1 MKKITE
7 KELGAYNELLVQEK
21 ATMEKFNYY
30 AQNCKDPQLKKLCKE
45 AAARHQEHYNIIFA
59 QIQQGDYMAN
69 YDDKT
74 MMTDMLASQKFIA
87 QNYNNYA
94 GECSTK
100 QSKAKLMK
108 ILGEE
113 HDIQFKI
120 FEQMNAKGWYP
131 TTPAPQ
137 DKINEAVQQHIQGAT
152 NITKTAA
159 KAKKS
164 NTKLEK
170 STEKKTEKST
180 AKKAK

>member
-1 MKKITE
+1 MST
-7 KELGAYNELLVQEK
+7 
-21 ATMEKFNYY
+21 
-30 AQNCKDPQLKKLCKE
+30 
-45 AAARHQEHYNIIFA
+45 
-59 QIQQGDYMAN
+59 

-74 MMTDMLASQKFIA
+74 IMTDMLASQKFIA

-94 GECSTK
+94 GECATK
-100 QSKAKLMK
+100 QSKAQLIK

-120 FEQMNAKGWYP
+120 YEQMNAKGWYP
-131 TTPAPQ
+131 VTPAPQ

-159 KAKKS
+159 KAKKT

-170 STEKKTEKST
+170 APKKTDKADGKKT
-180 AKKAK
+180 AK

>member
-1 MKKITE
+1 M
-7 KELGAYNELLVQEK
+7 NS
-21 ATMEKFNYY
+21 
-30 AQNCKDPQLKKLCKE
+30 
-45 AAARHQEHYNIIFA
+45 
-59 QIQQGDYMAN
+59 

-94 GECSTK
+94 GECATK

-120 FEQMNAKGWYP
+120 YEQMNAKGWYP

-137 DKINEAVQQHIQGAT
+137 DKINEAVQQHISGAT
-152 NITKTAA
+152 NVTKTAA
-159 KAKKS
+159 KAKKA
-164 NTKLEK
+164 NTKLGKTSEK
-170 STEKKTEKST
+170 EKNTT
-180 AKKAK
+180 AKATSKKSSK

>member
-1 MKKITE
+1 M
-7 KELGAYNELLVQEK
+7 
-21 ATMEKFNYY
+21 AT
-30 AQNCKDPQLKKLCKE
+30 
-45 AAARHQEHYNIIFA
+45 
-59 QIQQGDYMAN
+59 

-131 TTPAPQ
+131 TTPAAQ

-170 STEKKTEKST
+170 ATDKKTEKT
-180 AKKAK
+180 AAKKSK

>member
-1 MKKITE
+1 MST
-7 KELGAYNELLVQEK
+7 
-21 ATMEKFNYY
+21 
-30 AQNCKDPQLKKLCKE
+30 
-45 AAARHQEHYNIIFA
+45 
-59 QIQQGDYMAN
+59 

-74 MMTDMLASQKFIA
+74 IMTDMLASQKFIA

-94 GECSTK
+94 GECATK

-120 FEQMNAKGWYP
+120 YEQMNAKGWYP
-131 TTPAPQ
+131 VTPAPQ

-170 STEKKTEKST
+170 APKKTDKTES
-180 AKKAK
+180 KKAAK

>member
-1 MKKITE
+1 MST
-7 KELGAYNELLVQEK
+7 
-21 ATMEKFNYY
+21 
-30 AQNCKDPQLKKLCKE
+30 
-45 AAARHQEHYNIIFA
+45 
-59 QIQQGDYMAN
+59 

-74 MMTDMLASQKFIA
+74 IMTDMLASQKFIA

-94 GECSTK
+94 GECATK

-120 FEQMNAKGWYP
+120 YEQMNAKGWYP
-131 TTPAPQ
+131 VTPAPQ

-170 STEKKTEKST
+170 TPKKTDKADSKKT
-180 AKKAK
+180 AK

>member
-1 MKKITE
+1 
-7 KELGAYNELLVQEK
+7 
-21 ATMEKFNYY
+21 
-30 AQNCKDPQLKKLCKE
+30 
-45 AAARHQEHYNIIFA
+45 
-59 QIQQGDYMAN
+59 MAN

-94 GECSTK
+94 TEVSTK

-108 ILGEE
+108 ILNEE

-137 DKINEAVQQHIQGAT
+137 DKISEAVQQHMSGAT

-164 NTKLEK
+164 NAKLEK
-170 STEKKTEKST
+170 APAKKAEKST
-180 AKKAK
+180 AKKSK

>member
-1 MKKITE
+1 MT
-7 KELGAYNELLVQEK
+7 
-21 ATMEKFNYY
+21 
-30 AQNCKDPQLKKLCKE
+30 
-45 AAARHQEHYNIIFA
+45 
-59 QIQQGDYMAN
+59 N

-87 QNYNNYA
+87 PNYNNYA
-94 GECSTK
+94 GECASK

-137 DKINEAVQQHIQGAT
+137 DKINEAVQQHISGAT

-170 STEKKTEKST
+170 APAKKAEKST

>member
-1 MKKITE
+1 MT
-7 KELGAYNELLVQEK
+7 
-21 ATMEKFNYY
+21 
-30 AQNCKDPQLKKLCKE
+30 
-45 AAARHQEHYNIIFA
+45 
-59 QIQQGDYMAN
+59 N

-74 MMTDMLASQKFIA
+74 MMTDMLSSQKFIA
-87 QNYNNYA
+87 QSYNTYA
-94 GECSTK
+94 GECATK

-152 NITKTAA
+152 NLTKTAA
-159 KAKKS
+159 KTKKIMPKGDKAPAK
-164 NTKLEK
+164 EK
-170 STEKKTEKST
+170 SAQKKTK
-180 AKKAK
+180 

>member
-1 MKKITE
+1 M
-7 KELGAYNELLVQEK
+7 NS
-21 ATMEKFNYY
+21 
-30 AQNCKDPQLKKLCKE
+30 
-45 AAARHQEHYNIIFA
+45 
-59 QIQQGDYMAN
+59 

-94 GECSTK
+94 GECATK
-100 QSKAKLMK
+100 QSKSKLMK

-120 FEQMNAKGWYP
+120 YEQMNAKGWYP
-131 TTPAPQ
+131 ETPAPQ
-137 DKINEAVQQHIQGAT
+137 DKINEAVQQHISGAT

-170 STEKKTEKST
+170 APDKTKKATEKSA
-180 AKKAK
+180 AKKSSK

>member
-1 MKKITE
+1 M
-7 KELGAYNELLVQEK
+7 NS
-21 ATMEKFNYY
+21 
-30 AQNCKDPQLKKLCKE
+30 
-45 AAARHQEHYNIIFA
+45 
-59 QIQQGDYMAN
+59 

-87 QNYNNYA
+87 QNYNTYA
-94 GECSTK
+94 GECATK

-120 FEQMNAKGWYP
+120 YEQMNAKGWYP
-131 TTPAPQ
+131 TAPAPQ
-137 DKINEAVQQHIQGAT
+137 DKINEAVQQHISGAT

-159 KAKKS
+159 KAKKT

-170 STEKKTEKST
+170 SP
-180 AKKAK
+180 KKAEKTDSKKASR

>member
-1 MKKITE
+1 M
-7 KELGAYNELLVQEK
+7 
-21 ATMEKFNYY
+21 AT
-30 AQNCKDPQLKKLCKE
+30 
-45 AAARHQEHYNIIFA
+45 
-59 QIQQGDYMAN
+59 

-120 FEQMNAKGWYP
+120 FEQMNSKGWYP
-131 TTPAPQ
+131 VTPAPQ

-159 KAKKS
+159 KAKKAY
-164 NTKLEK
+164 TKQEK
-170 STEKKTEKST
+170 TADKKSEKST
-180 AKKAK
+180 AKKSK

>member
-1 MKKITE
+1 
-7 KELGAYNELLVQEK
+7 
-21 ATMEKFNYY
+21 
-30 AQNCKDPQLKKLCKE
+30 
-45 AAARHQEHYNIIFA
+45 
-59 QIQQGDYMAN
+59 MAN

-74 MMTDMLASQKFIA
+74 MMTDMLSSQKFIA

-94 GECSTK
+94 GECSSK

-108 ILGEE
+108 ILNEE

-120 FEQMNAKGWYP
+120 FEQMNSKGWYP
-131 TTPAPQ
+131 VTPAPQ

-164 NTKLEK
+164 NAKLEK
-170 STEKKTEKST
+170 AADKKTEKSA
-180 AKKAK
+180 AKKSK

>member
-1 MKKITE
+1 
-7 KELGAYNELLVQEK
+7 
-21 ATMEKFNYY
+21 
-30 AQNCKDPQLKKLCKE
+30 
-45 AAARHQEHYNIIFA
+45 
-59 QIQQGDYMAN
+59 MAN

-131 TTPAPQ
+131 TTPAAQ
-137 DKINEAVQQHIQGAT
+137 DKINEAVQQHLQGAT
-152 NITKTAA
+152 NITKTAE

-170 STEKKTEKST
+170 STDKKTEKT
-180 AKKAK
+180 AAKKSK

>member
-1 MKKITE
+1 
-7 KELGAYNELLVQEK
+7 
-21 ATMEKFNYY
+21 
-30 AQNCKDPQLKKLCKE
+30 
-45 AAARHQEHYNIIFA
+45 
-59 QIQQGDYMAN
+59 MAN

-100 QSKAKLMK
+100 QSMAKLMK
-108 ILGEE
+108 ILNEE

-120 FEQMNAKGWYP
+120 YEQMNAKGWYP
-131 TTPAPQ
+131 TTPAAQ
-137 DKINEAVQQHIQGAT
+137 DKINEAVQQHISGAT
-152 NITKTAA
+152 NVTKTAA

-170 STEKKTEKST
+170 APTKKSEKST
-180 AKKAK
+180 AKKTK